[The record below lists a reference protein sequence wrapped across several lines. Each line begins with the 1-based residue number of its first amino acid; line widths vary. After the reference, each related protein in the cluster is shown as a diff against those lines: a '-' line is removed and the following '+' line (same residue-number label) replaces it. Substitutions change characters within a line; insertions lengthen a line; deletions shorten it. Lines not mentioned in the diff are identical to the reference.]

1 MNEILPILNMFL
13 QQNLFRKRYF
23 QNLKKILKKFK
34 RIQKNQRTHLTQKK
48 LHLFIYWTIIVL
60 RFWLI
65 NQNLN

>member
-48 LHLFIYWTIIVL
+48 TPSVYLLDNNCFAI
-60 RFWLI
+60 LI
-65 NQNLN
+65 D